1 MKATQHLVLWRQRV
15 SAYNK
20 RFNSLASDMTEDG
33 RSRRARERLGLQ
45 LPVRVTCRETKE
57 LEWAEVTRL
66 LDVTPFGAR
75 FILSRPTEE
84 GRLLH
89 LSMPLPRPLRCYD
102 FTEEQYRIWA
112 LVRRVK
118 PLEASATETLPR
130 FEVGAAF
137 TGNRAPA
144 SFQRDPATRYMVAPP
159 GDTGIWNINEPQ
171 EAPHRYVPPDE
182 PRPETRVNMPIDMT
196 VEVFDS
202 KGKVTMSE
210 ETVTENISRRGA
222 AIFSALQIE
231 RGRFVRLT
239 SRSFGISVVA
249 AVRARRMGTDGIPRL
264 HLEFIDRQFPL
275 EGVG

>member
-1 MKATQHLVLWRQRV
+1 
-15 SAYNK
+15 
-20 RFNSLASDMTEDG
+20 MTNDG

-45 LPVRVTCRETKE
+45 LPARVTCRETKD
-57 LEWAEVTRL
+57 LEWVEITRL

-75 FILSRPTEE
+75 FVLSRPTEE

-102 FTEEQYRIWA
+102 FTEEQYGIWA

-118 PLEASATETLPR
+118 PQPASAPDALPR
-130 FEVGAAF
+130 FEIGAAF
-137 TGNRAPA
+137 TGKRAPA
-144 SFQRDPATRYMVAPP
+144 SFERDPATRYEVAPA
-159 GDTGIWNINEPQ
+159 GEAGIWNINEP
-171 EAPHRYVPPDE
+171 EAAPRRYVPPDA
-182 PRPETRVNMPIDMT
+182 PRPETRVNMPIDMII
-196 VEVFDS
+196 EVFDRA
-202 KGKVTMSE
+202 GKVTMRE
-210 ETVTENISRRGA
+210 ETVTENISLRGA
-222 AIFSALQIE
+222 AVFSALQIE

-249 AVRARRMGTDGIPRL
+249 AVRARRTGTDGIPRL